1 MVKSIATFLITSVLC
16 ASVVAQEQQARDY
29 ARAAAIAASKA
40 QGSKQQVILEEPAR
54 SYFEWG
60 AIMNDKAEVVSVRKG
75 SVAAAMTLQVG
86 DVIQHINQQPVD
98 PQNLDKALTTLASL
112 EHNQAFS
119 VGVLRQKQA
128 LELNGVARATVI
140 PGWRLE
146 VNNTLE
152 EGSHTG
158 LMTTKSNDKACG
170 RISVFFTP
178 PVTADLYPAFI
189 NTIDGDNVR
198 IKNPSFKLALN
209 KYQIGIHELI
219 DEPSLRR
226 GGGSAPEKVLEL
238 TIEPNK
244 TYHIAAKFI
253 RDKRYQR
260 FNDGYWEPVVW
271 KVTDQTCQLD

>member
-1 MVKSIATFLITSVLC
+1 MNRTIAVWMSASLLC
-16 ASVVAQEQQARDY
+16 ATGVAQEQEARDY

-40 QGSKQQVILEEPAR
+40 QGSQQQVIIEEPAR

-60 AIMNDKAEVVSVRKG
+60 AIVNDKAEVISVRKG
-75 SVAAAMTLQVG
+75 SVAAAMNLKVG
-86 DVIQHINQQPVD
+86 DIIQHINNQLVKPKD
-98 PQNLDKALTTLASL
+98 LDKALTILASL
-112 EHNQAFS
+112 DHNQAFS
-119 VGVLRQKQA
+119 VGVERQQRT
-128 LELNGVARATVI
+128 LELQGIARATVI

-152 EGSHTG
+152 EGSHVDRTQ
-158 LMTTKSNDKACG
+158 TQASDNACG

-198 IKNPSFKLALN
+198 VKNPSFKLASST
-209 KYQIGIHELI
+209 YQVGIHELI
-219 DEPSLRR
+219 DDSSLRR
-226 GGGSAPEKVLEL
+226 GGGSAAEKILDL

-253 RDKRYQR
+253 REKRIKT
-260 FNDGYWEPVVW
+260 FNDEYWEPVIW
-271 KVTDQTCQLD
+271 KVTEQTCQLD